1 MSISTFDISSISN
14 RDLQLLY
21 EYRILRRPADKLT
34 AILGG
39 ESFTTSIRQGTEL
52 EDSWFTYYIDTVPK
66 VNKVPF
72 LEFKAESA
80 DDWRALA
87 HLSKAEILDDGIRLY
102 STAEVPTDMQVRIF
116 WCESLHQIESVTDDL
131 MKLLSQFYND
141 FDKLKSDID
150 YLKEH
155 GAVDSRPEGLVNN
168 LVKIQHKDGVGTLVD
183 ALYTINKPEAERLF
197 ANPTQLELDT
207 MVHTFNTCIE
217 MHFNDGLKRVMQNWD
232 GPIMKLSG
240 TGHIVLRNI
249 RSQILISKWSGY
261 VTIIDCPDV
270 HLQADKESDICNIRH
285 LKILRNSCVYF
296 ENQTHY
302 IENVTMLLNSTVRH
316 RRGFVKNISSV
327 GYGCTYWCAD
337 TVWIPGINY
346 FSESEH
352 DRNTVFNF
360 NVLNILGT
368 LQHDGNALLI
378 YNTRCIGF
386 KTANADAPAQPSV
399 VNYEWD
405 AEYNESGGDTPTP
418 IPPTPSETI
427 VDPGTESARCHV
439 LYVWL
444 RKSGFSQN
452 HTCGIL
458 GNIEAES
465 GFDPNIREDDFSGR
479 EYTLL
484 EMVNYP
490 NYGYGLI
497 QWTYNYGHSWLYNW
511 CTANNYDYDTLD
523 GQIHCAAA
531 VPMGYNLSDSVGQ
544 GGYDIFGHDGSGT
557 ATYNYSVYK
566 YGNSTYGWA
575 GTGDGTAEEVFSRLN
590 ALSLENAVRSW
601 LGSMERPS
609 SSVITD
615 RLNNAQAIL
624 ERANSEGWESEV

>member
-1 MSISTFDISSISN
+1 MSTNAFDISSISN

-21 EYRILRRPADKLT
+21 EYRILRRPTDKLT

-52 EDSWFTYYIDTVPK
+52 EDSWFTYYLDTIPK
-66 VNKVPF
+66 ADKIPF
-72 LEFKAESA
+72 LEFKVESA

-87 HLSKAEILDDGIRLY
+87 HLSKAEILDDCIRLY
-102 STAEVPTDMQVRIF
+102 STAEVPTDMQVHIF
-116 WCESLHQIESVTDDL
+116 WCDSLHQIEGIIDE
-131 MKLLSQFYND
+131 LLKMLGQFNSD
-141 FDKLKSDID
+141 FDKLKTDIE

-155 GAVDSRPEGLVNN
+155 GAVDSRPEGLVGN
-168 LVKIQHKDGVGTLVD
+168 LVKIQKTDDHATLVD
-183 ALYTINKPEAERLF
+183 SFYTIQKPYAERVYV
-197 ANPTQLELDT
+197 NITQTEIDT
-207 MVHTFNTCIE
+207 MVHTFNKCIE
-217 MHFNDGLKRVMQNWD
+217 FQFTDRIKRVLQNWN
-232 GPIMKLSG
+232 GPVLRLSG
-240 TGHIVLRNI
+240 AGHIVLKNI
-249 RSQILISKWSGY
+249 KSQILLTNWKGHI
-261 VTIIDCPDV
+261 TITDCPDV
-270 HLQADKESDICNIRH
+270 HLQAENANKVCSVAH
-285 LKILRNSCVYF
+285 LKILRNSCVYL
-296 ENQTHY
+296 ENQAHY

-346 FSESEH
+346 FNETEH
-352 DRNTVFNF
+352 DKNTVYNF
-360 NVLNILGT
+360 NVLDILGT

-386 KTANADAPAQPSV
+386 KVANADAPSQPQV
-399 VNYEWD
+399 VQCKWD
-405 AEYNESGGDTPTP
+405 AAYNGGDNPP
-418 IPPTPSETI
+418 IPPVPSDPI
-427 VDPGTESARCHV
+427 IDPGNVSERCHV

-458 GNIEAES
+458 GNIQVES

-479 EYTLL
+479 KYTLL
-484 EMVNYP
+484 EMVNYE

-497 QWTYNYGHSWLYNW
+497 QWTYAYGHSWLYNW

-523 GQIHCAAA
+523 GQIRCAAA
-531 VPMGYNLSDSVGQ
+531 VPMGYKLSDSVGQ

-566 YGNSTYGWA
+566 DGNSTYGWSGVGA
-575 GTGDGTAEEVFSRLN
+575 GTAEEVFSRLN
-590 ALSLENAVRSW
+590 ALSLREATISW
-601 LGSMERPS
+601 LASMERPNA
-609 SSVITD
+609 SVIGD
-615 RLNNAQAIL
+615 RVGKAQAIK
-624 ERANSEGWESEV
+624 ERADSEGWESEV